1 MLNRIRIYSAFWIAA
16 VFYFIIPFI
25 RPSIECPIWVY
36 YFDQFIPF
44 LGWMIIP
51 YYSYYIMFIIPPFII
66 KDYKKLKLLTNL
78 LIKVSLFCYLIY
90 LIWPISSDVI
100 LNQVKESSFS
110 FFHSSVTFDFLYQ
123 NALPSMHVA
132 ISVII
137 GFVIAREYPK
147 KRIVSYL
154 WILIIFLATFLIKQ
168 HYILDSISGFFIALP
183 ACYMYY
189 KKSYPSTI

>member
-1 MLNRIRIYSAFWIAA
+1 MLGRIRVYSAFWIVA

-25 RPSIECPIWVY
+25 RSSIECPVWVY

-44 LGWMIIP
+44 LGWMIVP

-78 LIKVSLFCYLIY
+78 LIGVSLFCYFIY

-100 LNQVKESSFS
+100 LNQVKENHFS

-123 NALPSMHVA
+123 NAFPSMHVA
-132 ISVII
+132 VSVII

-154 WILIIFLATFLIKQ
+154 WILAIFLATFLIKQ
-168 HYILDSISGFFIALP
+168 HYILDSIFGFAIALP
-183 ACYMYY
+183 ACYVYC
-189 KKSYPSTI
+189 KKF